1 MLFQEKK
8 LKENLVLVVYL
19 FVMFWD
25 IHDNDESS
33 NCSDEGKDDHK
44 EVNNVMPRRTAEE
57 KFGSYNSDSQN
68 NLNFIFFV
76 VVVFTSWH
84 LPQ

>member
-1 MLFQEKK
+1 MKK
-8 LKENLVLVVYL
+8 LKESLVLVVYL

-57 KFGSYNSDSQN
+57 
-68 NLNFIFFV
+68 NFW
-76 VVVFTSWH
+76 S
-84 LPQ
+84 

>member
-1 MLFQEKK
+1 MLVQEKK
-8 LKENLVLVVYL
+8 LKESLVLVVYL

-57 KFGSYNSDSQN
+57 
-68 NLNFIFFV
+68 NFW
-76 VVVFTSWH
+76 S
-84 LPQ
+84 